1 MKEHVVALWS
11 KILKAVPNSKLF
23 LKYRQLNDDEQK
35 EHFCRRLLYLRAN
48 MREYIKDKPVFDT
61 AKFAKDVEAMLEG
74 MWSEFISR
82 IPK

>member
-1 MKEHVVALWS
+1 
-11 KILKAVPNSKLF
+11 
-23 LKYRQLNDDEQK
+23 
-35 EHFCRRLLYLRAN
+35 

-61 AKFAKDVEAMLEG
+61 AKFARDVEAMLEG

>member
-1 MKEHVVALWS
+1 
-11 KILKAVPNSKLF
+11 
-23 LKYRQLNDDEQK
+23 
-35 EHFCRRLLYLRAN
+35 

-61 AKFAKDVEAMLEG
+61 AKFAKDVETMLEG

>member
-1 MKEHVVALWS
+1 MMMSMLKRLF
-11 KILKAVPNSKLF
+11 ILP
-23 LKYRQLNDDEQK
+23 QK
-35 EHFCRRLLYLRAN
+35 VKSAYLRAN

-61 AKFAKDVEAMLEG
+61 ASFARDVEAMLEG

>member
-1 MKEHVVALWS
+1 MVERM
-11 KILKAVPNSKLF
+11 LF